1 MQSKSAMA
9 LVLPQPLRLLF
20 LRTILPYSIT
30 LLFSSDL
37 PSDSRYDCL
46 SLDTV
51 GVADVFELFFEQE
64 EVDEVIAFG
73 AVLKRIHPV

>member
-1 MQSKSAMA
+1 MQSKKRNGFGFASAIA
-9 LVLPQPLRLLF
+9 PSF

-46 SLDTV
+46 SLDAV